1 MEESERNDFV
11 LYVEFDFS
19 FGYQHLYGIGCKIC
33 SSRKKDTPWKD
44 LKNEIGYFCFS
55 LIVIWI
61 INIYIGYIQ

>member
-1 MEESERNDFV
+1 MVINFYMKYMQWDTIV
-11 LYVEFDFS
+11 LVLFALVAIF
-19 FGYQHLYGIGCKIC
+19 LGCKIC